1 MNATIRLGDLGLLLL
16 GSALIILIVYAILI
30 LKNINE
36 TLKVVR
42 KVVEDNRKSIDL
54 VIDQAPS
61 IAANIESI
69 SGDLAHDVKAVQGTI
84 DQFAGAS
91 EVAAS
96 ALSENTDVL
105 SSIMGV
111 VQVVFII
118 KEFLGGFKKK
128 KKWWV

>member
-16 GSALIILIVYAILI
+16 MSAFIVLIVYAILM

-36 TLKVVR
+36 TLKIIR
-42 KVVEDNRKSIDL
+42 KLVEDNRENIDQIL
-54 VIDQAPS
+54 DQAPS

-84 DQFAGAS
+84 DQLAGIS
-91 EVAAS
+91 EVAAGS
-96 ALSENTDVL
+96 LAEKTDVL

-111 VQVVFII
+111 VQVIYFM
-118 KEFLGGFKKK
+118 KNLTNGFKKK
-128 KKWWV
+128 KKWWI